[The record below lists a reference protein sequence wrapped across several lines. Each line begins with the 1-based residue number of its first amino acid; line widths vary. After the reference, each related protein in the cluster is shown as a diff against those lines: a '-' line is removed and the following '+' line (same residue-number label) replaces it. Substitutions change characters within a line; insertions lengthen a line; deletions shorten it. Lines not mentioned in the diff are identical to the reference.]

1 VNFTTPA
8 VTGVTQLW
16 ATPAGVAITAGQST
30 TSMTCN
36 WSSAAGSV
44 TVRSVNACGQ
54 SAAFSKSVA
63 LATCI
68 SEDNGNVLRDVT
80 MEVYPNPS
88 NGNFVIRSNNAGEY
102 NLMNSIGQTIEV
114 VKLNADNYFRYEISG
129 LSAGVYFITGNV
141 NGTTITERVVVTG
154 N

>member
-8 VTGVTQLW
+8 VTGVTQTW
-16 ATPAGVAITAGQST
+16 AVPNGVAITGGQGT

-36 WSSAAGSV
+36 WGTTAGSV

-54 SAAFSKSVA
+54 SATRSKSVS

-68 SEDNGNVLRDVT
+68 SEDNSNVLRAVT

-88 NGNFVIRSNNAGEY
+88 NGNFVIRSNDAGEY
-102 NLMNSIGQTIEV
+102 YLMNSIGQTIEV

>member
-1 VNFTTPA
+1 
-8 VTGVTQLW
+8 VTQTW
-16 ATPAGVAITAGQST
+16 AVPNGVAITGGQGT

-36 WSSAAGSV
+36 WGTAAGSV

-54 SAAFSKSVA
+54 SAALSKSVS

-68 SEDNGNVLRDVT
+68 TEDNGNVLRNVT

-88 NGNFVIRSNNAGEY
+88 NGNFVIRSNDAGEY
-102 NLMNSIGQTIEV
+102 YLMNSIGQTIEV
-114 VKLNADNYFRYEISG
+114 VKLNSDNYFRYEISG
-129 LSAGVYFITGNV
+129 LTAGVYFITGNV